1 MVVISVPRPWWEGL
15 GEGVNCYNITSIGC
29 LRQRL
34 LKLPSRKRGWGV
46 LRQIYTP
53 LYRSTERSRRSL
65 LFLEGN
71 YKSLKF
77 LCIKLRERI
86 TNMEEKKKIIVV
98 ARTEGIEIIVEGEK
112 DTDDY
117 ELLLS
122 KTQAMELAMSILNT
136 LYKTGIKM

>member
-1 MVVISVPRPWWEGL
+1 M
-15 GEGVNCYNITSIGC
+15 NC
-29 LRQRL
+29 
-34 LKLPSRKRGWGV
+34 P
-46 LRQIYTP
+46 YTM
-53 LYRSTERSRRSL
+53 
-65 LFLEGN
+65 FLIE
-71 YKSLKF
+71 KKF
-77 LCIKLRERI
+77 LYIKLERTI
-86 TNMEEKKKIIVV
+86 NMEEKKKIVVV